1 MLNNS
6 SRKNKIL
13 MLIVF
18 IFFSTIACIMSEKNK
33 APENIQRLS
42 NIIIETQ
49 IPDISYL
56 QFQKSRYSR
65 GKYYTVRYTYDK
77 NAYNKEE
84 LAEEVKKRLEDAGYV
99 VTVFHLSNDHFYM
112 HAESEKLFFEI
123 SVFPDLLGMTV
134 SEK

>member
-1 MLNNS
+1 MLNNA
-6 SRKNKIL
+6 SRKKKIL
-13 MLIVF
+13 ILIIF
-18 IFFSTIACIMSEKNK
+18 IFFSIIACIMSEKYI

-42 NIIIETQ
+42 NTIIETQ
-49 IPDISYL
+49 IPNISYL
-56 QFQKSRYSR
+56 QFQKSKYSR

-77 NAYNKEE
+77 SAYNKEE
-84 LAEEVKKRLEDAGYV
+84 LAKEVKRRLENAGYT

-123 SVFPDLLGMTV
+123 SVFSDLLGITV